1 MAGELG
7 FEPRQYES
15 ESQVL
20 PLHNSAAPSN
30 ECFIIIRRRPRLVNP
45 FFRKIPVPESC
56 RTARQAFPAL
66 AIPIAFR
73 YNEKTGIA
81 RTRVL

>member
-20 PLHNSAAPSN
+20 PLHNSPILAPDLADKKYYIASVGF
-30 ECFIIIRRRPRLVNP
+30 CQQVILR
-45 FFRKIPVPESC
+45 FFYFQTDSEIE
-56 RTARQAFPAL
+56 
-66 AIPIAFR
+66 AIKRA
-73 YNEKTGIA
+73 
-81 RTRVL
+81 